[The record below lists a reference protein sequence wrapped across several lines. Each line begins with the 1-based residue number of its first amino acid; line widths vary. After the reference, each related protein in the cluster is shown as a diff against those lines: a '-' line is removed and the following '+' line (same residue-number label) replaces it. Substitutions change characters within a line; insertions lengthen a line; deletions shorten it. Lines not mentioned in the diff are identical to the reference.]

1 MAKRPLPTGEEPPK
15 GYESLLE
22 VKSSTDEKHINCVF
36 ISQLA
41 AIELS
46 EINAMRQLAFSNV
59 KNLTGL
65 TNTFVSFEHEVN
77 LLPGKEMTDKLLFR
91 AYKGNTLIGYA
102 LVVIG
107 WPDRGEWVIQHLVI
121 NPNFRLQGVGSSIV
135 SKIEDFAL
143 RSEVDS
149 DRIFAIPL
157 EEKGAIFWQGIGYKV
172 ESSRQ
177 FIKIEDLDHELIVY
191 RKEL

>member
-1 MAKRPLPTGEEPPK
+1 MFL
-15 GYESLLE
+15 
-22 VKSSTDEKHINCVF
+22 
-36 ISQLA
+36 SQLA

-59 KNLTGL
+59 TNLTGL
-65 TNTFVSFEHEVN
+65 TNTFVSFEREVN
-77 LLPGKEMTDKLLFR
+77 LLPGKEASDKLLFR
-91 AYKGNTLIGYA
+91 AYKGHVLIGYA

-107 WPDRGEWVIQHLVI
+107 WPQPGEWVIQHLVI
-121 NPNFRLQGVGSSIV
+121 NPNYRLQGVGSSIIE
-135 SKIEDFAL
+135 KIEAFAL
-143 RSEVDS
+143 RSEVAS

-157 EEKGAIFWQGIGYKV
+157 EERGTIFWQSLGYKV

-177 FIKIEDLDHELIVY
+177 LIKIEELDHELIVY